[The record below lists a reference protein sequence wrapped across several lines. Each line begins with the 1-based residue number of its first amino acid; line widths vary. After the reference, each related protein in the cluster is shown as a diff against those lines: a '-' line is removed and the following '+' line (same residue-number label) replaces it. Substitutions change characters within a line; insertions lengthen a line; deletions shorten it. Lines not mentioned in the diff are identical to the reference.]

1 MLIQAS
7 NSALTSI
14 IDRLS
19 IEFASN
25 LHRVCIGF
33 ATEDHWRKIGGK
45 ELRVLLLKI
54 PLGVFDIVLSET
66 LCLILLGLLDE
77 FGGNAAP

>member
-19 IEFASN
+19 IEFASA
-25 LHRVCIGF
+25 LHRICIGF

-54 PLGVFDIVLSET
+54 PLGVFDIVLSEA

-77 FGGNAAP
+77 FGGNASP

>member
-25 LHRVCIGF
+25 LHRVCIGI
-33 ATEDHWRKIGGK
+33 ATEDYWRDIGG
-45 ELRVLLLKI
+45 ELRDLLLKI
-54 PLGVFDIVLSET
+54 PLVVFDIVLSET

-77 FGGNAAP
+77 FGGNASP

>member
-33 ATEDHWRKIGGK
+33 ATEDHWRKIGG

-54 PLGVFDIVLSET
+54 PLGVFDIVLSEA

-77 FGGNAAP
+77 FGGNASP

>member
-1 MLIQAS
+1 MLIQVS

-14 IDRLS
+14 IDRIC

-33 ATEDHWRKIGGK
+33 ATEDHWSKIGGK

-54 PLGVFDIVLSET
+54 PLGVFDIVLSEA

>member
-33 ATEDHWRKIGGK
+33 ATEDYWRNIGG

-54 PLGVFDIVLSET
+54 PLGVFDIVLSEA

-77 FGGNAAP
+77 FGRNAAP

>member
-54 PLGVFDIVLSET
+54 PLGVFDVVLTEA
-66 LCLILLGLLDE
+66 LGLVLLGFLDE
-77 FGGNAAP
+77 LGGNSAP

>member
-54 PLGVFDIVLSET
+54 PLGVVDVVLTEA
-66 LCLILLGLLDE
+66 LGLVLLGFLDE
-77 FGGNAAP
+77 LGGNSAP

>member
-33 ATEDHWRKIGGK
+33 ATEDYWRNIGG

-54 PLGVFDIVLSET
+54 PLGVFNVVLTEA
-66 LCLILLGLLDE
+66 LGLVLLGFLDE
-77 FGGNAAP
+77 LGGNSAP

>member
-1 MLIQAS
+1 M
-7 NSALTSI
+7 
-14 IDRLS
+14 
-19 IEFASN
+19 
-25 LHRVCIGF
+25 
-33 ATEDHWRKIGGK
+33 EDHWRKIGGK

>member
-1 MLIQAS
+1 MLIQVS

-19 IEFASN
+19 IEFTSN

-33 ATEDHWRKIGGK
+33 ATEDHWRNIGGK
-45 ELRVLLLKI
+45 DLRVLLLKI
-54 PLGVFDIVLSET
+54 PLGVFDIVQSEA
-66 LCLILLGLLDE
+66 LCLILLGFLDE
-77 FGGNAAP
+77 FGGNTAP